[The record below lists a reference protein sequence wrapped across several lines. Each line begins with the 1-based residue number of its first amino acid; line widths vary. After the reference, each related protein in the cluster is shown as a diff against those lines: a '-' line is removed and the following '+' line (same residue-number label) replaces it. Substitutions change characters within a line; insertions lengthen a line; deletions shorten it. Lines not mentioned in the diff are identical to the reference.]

1 MNDPPRLLD
10 QTGTDPSALALLR
23 SLDAPAALPPAVQA
37 ALAQQLST
45 MVAAS
50 SVKVATGLF
59 WLKTVSVAAI
69 AVGGA
74 GGAYVWNAAMAEN
87 PPRTEAGA
95 QASAREPKAPA
106 RSSATAEEPAL
117 PVVTPE
123 APALEESKKTG
134 AAPARDVLAEEEA
147 LLEAARRAAAHDP
160 ARALALLQRHKTQF
174 PRGQLGAER
183 MFLSVDSYRRLGNHA
198 AAKREAEAL
207 AKHYPNSTYAR
218 RASSL
223 LGSSPP

>member
-10 QTGTDPSALALLR
+10 QAGTDPSALALLR
-23 SLDAPAALPPAVQA
+23 SLEAPAALPAPAQV

-59 WLKTVSVAAI
+59 WLKTVSLAAI
-69 AVGGA
+69 AVGAA
-74 GGAYVWNAAMAEN
+74 GGAYVWTAARAEDQ
-87 PPRTEAGA
+87 PRTQAGA
-95 QASAREPKAPA
+95 QASAREPTAPVS
-106 RSSATAEEPAL
+106 SSATVEQPAL
-117 PVVTPE
+117 PVVPPE
-123 APALEESKKTG
+123 APALEEAKKTG
-134 AAPARDVLAEEEA
+134 AAPVRDLLAEEEA
-147 LLEAARRAAAHDP
+147 LLEAARQAAARDP

-183 MFLSVDSYRRLGNHA
+183 MFLSVESYRRLGNHA
-198 AAKREAEAL
+198 AARREAEAL